1 MVYELFGFP
10 YASMVA
16 TLLWSVVIGVVS
28 YYAIFK
34 LPLFDSLL
42 KEPMAA
48 PTMVLPAGMFSFLM
62 VFMASQAWQN
72 ISQARLAQINE
83 HSALAR
89 MVEVPFDSGET
100 KQRMQTAIRHYLTAV
115 VDDEWTK
122 RYNESGSDAAAA
134 ALAELQRGI
143 WAIDAAC
150 QAQAHAEKPC
160 TSGLA
165 ISSFVKALDD
175 LRLARDQR
183 LSLGFQGGLP
193 LKWTLAISLA
203 IVTSLT
209 LAAIHR
215 SSPRTAAITLGL
227 FSLAIW
233 LSFSVVTLT
242 IQPYRG
248 PNALSPEMLQEIRD
262 KL

>member
-1 MVYELFGFP
+1 MVYELFGFQ

-16 TLLWSVVIGVVS
+16 TLLWSVVIGLIG

-72 ISQARLAQINE
+72 ISEARLAQVNE
-83 HSALAR
+83 HSALTR
-89 MVEVPFDSGET
+89 MVAVPFAPPET
-100 KQRMQTAIRHYLTAV
+100 KQHLQAAIKRYLRAV
-115 VDDEWTK
+115 VDDEWTR
-122 RYNESGSDAAAA
+122 RYNESEADAADA
-134 ALAELQRGI
+134 ALAELQIDI

-150 QAQAHAEKPC
+150 QAQAHTEKPC
-160 TSGLA
+160 TNGLA

-183 LSLGFQGGLP
+183 LSLGYQGGLP

-203 IVTSLT
+203 IATSLT
-209 LAAIHR
+209 LAAVHR
-215 SSPRTAAITLGL
+215 SSPRTAAISLGL
-227 FSLAIW
+227 FSLSIW

-248 PNALSPEMLQEIRD
+248 PTALSPAMLQAIRD
-262 KL
+262 KV